1 MNEFIAN
8 MANPGMK
15 TRESI
20 ELSHFMK
27 LIPDS
32 LLIRELVDTFYIPL
46 SDLPLREN
54 KAFSVKE

>member
-20 ELSHFMK
+20 EVSYFMK

-32 LLIRELVDTFYIPL
+32 LLIKELVDTFYTPL
-46 SDLPLREN
+46 SDLHLREN